1 MTLFFG
7 IAALLVILWFLKLF
21 STADIHKFATT
32 IRSPLGDQSKPAIV
46 EENSTSPGHDLS

>member
-21 STADIHKFATT
+21 SRADIHKFATM
-32 IRSPLGDQSKPAIV
+32 IRSPALKKKAAGVGVLIQIGRAHV
-46 EENSTSPGHDLS
+46 